1 MRPRWRITLCLA
13 VTVGLVL
20 ASGYAARSQTAAP
33 ALCAQTVHDGRYCS
47 LTLQGWP
54 IYLNAGLAARHEAFA
69 RRVVELLGRRLDEA
83 ARALPPARLRE
94 LRRIP
99 IWIEDKETGATS
111 FYHLGG
117 SPWPRANGYPEA
129 KQGSFEIPDPG
140 FFMRIETSQPSIVIH
155 ELAHAH
161 HDQVLGYE
169 HPSLLAAYRQA
180 VDKNLYAAVR
190 RNDGTTVRAYA
201 LTNHHEYFAE
211 LTEAYF
217 GINDFFPFRRSE
229 LQAHDP
235 VGFEALRAAWEAQPE
250 MIEEPIAL
258 ASDAA
263 AGAAAKAGCAAT
275 GVLRSRESTVPARL
289 VLRNATA
296 EAVRM
301 FWLDFQGNWRAY
313 ALVATGGLQVQKTF
327 LSHPWLLADTSGRCL
342 AVVMPKK
349 DGSYVVLGP

>member
-1 MRPRWRITLCLA
+1 MRPRWRITLCLV
-13 VTVGLVL
+13 VTIGLVL

-69 RRVVELLGRRLDEA
+69 RRVLELLSRRLDEA
-83 ARALPPARLRE
+83 ARALPPTRLRE

-99 IWIEDKETGATS
+99 IWIEDKETGAVS
-111 FYHLGG
+111 FYHPGG

-129 KQGSFEIPDPG
+129 KMGSYEIPDPG
-140 FFMRIETSQPSIVIH
+140 HFLSIQASQPSIVIH
-155 ELAHAH
+155 ELAHAY
-161 HDQVLGYE
+161 HDQVLGYDDA
-169 HPSLLAAYRQA
+169 SLLAAYRQA
-180 VDKNLYAAVR
+180 VDKGAYTAVR
-190 RNDGTTVRAYA
+190 RNNGTTVRAYA

-217 GINDFFPFRRSE
+217 GTNDFFPFRRPE

-235 VGFEALRAAWEAQPE
+235 AGFEALRAAWEAQPE
-250 MIEEPIAL
+250 MTETSIGLGNSET
-258 ASDAA
+258 
-263 AGAAAKAGCAAT
+263 GAAEKAGCAAS
-275 GVLRSRESTVPARL
+275 GMLRSKESAQPARI
-289 VLRNATA
+289 VFRNATG

-313 ALVATGGLQVQKTF
+313 ALVAAGGLQVQKTF
-327 LSHPWLLADTSGRCL
+327 LSHPWLLADTNGRCL